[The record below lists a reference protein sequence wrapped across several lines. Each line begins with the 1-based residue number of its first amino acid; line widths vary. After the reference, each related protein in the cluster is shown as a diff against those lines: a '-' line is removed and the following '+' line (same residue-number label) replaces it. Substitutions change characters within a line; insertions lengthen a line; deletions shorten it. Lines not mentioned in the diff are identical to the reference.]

1 MWRAD
6 SLEKTLM
13 LGGIGGRRKRGR
25 QRMRWLNGIT
35 NLMDMSLSELRELVM
50 DRKAWSA
57 AIHRVTK
64 SWTWLSD
71 WTELKSSQGGTL
83 SVPFW
88 CLCQKFSLSLLYL
101 NKTLLHKISEWSSL
115 ITACGSKS
123 SPPEA
128 MNPCVIHSS
137 QPEPFTSENVPE
149 QLQRQNNSQTHSV
162 RPPSPWY
169 QNQIKISQK
178 RKLQANITVKNLPTM

>member
-1 MWRAD
+1 
-6 SLEKTLM
+6 M
-13 LGGIGGRRKRGR
+13 LGAIGGRRKRGR

-50 DRKAWSA
+50 DRKAWRA

-128 MNPCVIHSS
+128 MNPGVIHSS